1 MFLEKI
7 EVKNFRLLKKVTIE
21 LDCSTTLI
29 VGKNNSGKTSLMD
42 FMFLILD
49 KDNKNLSFDD
59 YPIQCRCGLYKCVL
73 SLLKKELTYE
83 TFLTKLDFP
92 EMNFYIDYS
101 LEKDDDSL
109 GALSP
114 FIIDTDESVT
124 QVHVLAKY
132 EPVLSEKNFF
142 EVYSSVKTDEDEKAN
157 IEKIKQ
163 ITRDQFS
170 NFFKLTVYA
179 VNPDNENLKQKN
191 TSEELRNLFP
201 VYKIA
206 AERGMDESEQK
217 NNEPLAKL
225 LTLLFKDD
233 IDESLNNIKDKV
245 NQLKEICIN
254 AETTSQQK
262 VNEILKDI
270 VKKSFIF
277 GYPSA
282 EDLELIGISK
292 IALEEQIRANANLA
306 YEEKNS
312 SEFLPSTYNGLGY
325 KNLIKIE
332 LKLVEF
338 SKEIKENA
346 ENAIPLLFLEEPESH
361 MHPQLQQKFI
371 EYLTSFLENIST
383 KQIQTIITT
392 HSSHIVNA
400 VKFDQIRYIQ
410 KERQD
415 VAYKNVKDFSLKN
428 PENAVFIQKYL
439 TLNKCDLFFA
449 DKAILIEGTAERL
462 LIPDMIDKCEAAGK
476 FEITKQNLKSQYYSL
491 IEVGGAYAHK
501 FIPFMEFLGI
511 PTLILT
517 DIDSV
522 GGTDRKKCFVQDGES
537 TSNATIND
545 WLKRLNESTSLENIK
560 HLDSAKKTIGNCH
573 IEYQI
578 AEDGLCG
585 RSLEESIKNVNRSLF
600 SVPSSPS
607 EEDIEFKEGKK
618 TDFAL
623 KLLIEMPNYK
633 VPKYIEQGLIWL
645 NSQKTIIGE

>member
-7 EVKNFRLLKKVTIE
+7 KVKNFRLLRNVTIE

-42 FMFLILD
+42 FMSLVL
-49 KDNKNLSFDD
+49 DNKNPSFDD
-59 YPIQCRCGLYKCVL
+59 YPIQCRCELYKSIS

-83 TFLTKLDFP
+83 TFLNKLDLP
-92 EMNFYIDYS
+92 EMSFYIDYS
-101 LEKDDDSL
+101 LEKDDDNL

-114 FIIDTDESVT
+114 FIIDTDESIT
-124 QVHVLAKY
+124 QVHILAKY
-132 EPVLSEKNFF
+132 EPVLSEENIF
-142 EVYSSVKTDEDEKAN
+142 EVYSSVKTDEDGKIN

-163 ITRDQFS
+163 ITRDQFPD
-170 NFFKLTVYA
+170 FFKLTVYA
-179 VNPDNENLKQKN
+179 VNPGNENLKQKN
-191 TSEELRNLFP
+191 TSEELSNLFP
-201 VYKIA
+201 VYKIV

-217 NNEPLAKL
+217 NNAPLAKL
-225 LTLLFKDD
+225 LTLLFKDN
-233 IDESLNNIKDKV
+233 IDESLEGV
-245 NQLKEICIN
+245 NGEIRQLKQICSEVETKSQDTVNKLLQEIV
-254 AETTSQQK
+254 S
-262 VNEILKDI
+262 
-270 VKKSFIF
+270 KSFVF

-282 EDLELIGISK
+282 EDLKLIAVSK
-292 IALEEQIRANANLA
+292 IALDEQVKANANLA

-338 SKEIKENA
+338 SKAIKENE
-346 ENAIPLLFLEEPESH
+346 ENSIPLLFLEEPESH

-371 EYLTSFLENIST
+371 EYLASFFKSISI

-410 KERQD
+410 KKKQD
-415 VAYKNVKDFSLKN
+415 VAYKNVKDFSLAD
-428 PENAVFIQKYL
+428 PDNADFIQKYL

-462 LIPDMIDKCEAAGK
+462 LIPDMIDKCESAGK
-476 FEITKQNLKSQYYSL
+476 FGTTKQNLKSQYYSL

-501 FIPFMEFLGI
+501 FIPFMKFLGI

-522 GGTDRKKCFVQDGES
+522 GTDGKKSFVKDGKS

-545 WLKRLNESTSLENIK
+545 WLKRLNESKSFENIK
-560 HLDSAKKTIGNCH
+560 NLDSQKKTIGNCH

-578 AEDGLCG
+578 AEDDLCG

-600 SVPSSPS
+600 SVPPNPS

-623 KLLIEMPNYK
+623 NLLIEKKNYI